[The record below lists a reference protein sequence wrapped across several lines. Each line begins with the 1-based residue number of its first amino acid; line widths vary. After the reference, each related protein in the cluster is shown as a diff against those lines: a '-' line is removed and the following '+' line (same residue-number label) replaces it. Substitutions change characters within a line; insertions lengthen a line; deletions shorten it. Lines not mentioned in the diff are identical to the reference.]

1 MIEQRSEDWFA
12 ARLGKVTASKV
23 KDVMAKGRGGAPS
36 ATRQN
41 YMMQLLCERLT
52 GKREEGFT
60 SAAMQRGTDLE
71 PFARSAYEVDKA
83 VMTVETGL
91 ILHPRID
98 GFGASPDGLVGD
110 RGMLEIKC
118 PNTATHIDTLLG
130 AELAQKYFL
139 QMQWQMA
146 CTGRQW
152 CDFVSYDPRLPETMR
167 LFVDRVRRDDIAI
180 QAIEKDVTDFLT
192 ELRDTVARLRS
203 KYEPEADLP
212 DAAKYLMAG

>member
-71 PFARSAYEVDKA
+71 PIARSAYEVDKG

-91 ILHPRID
+91 ILHPKIE
-98 GFGASPDGLVGD
+98 GFGASPDGLVGN
-110 RGMLEIKC
+110 RGMLEIKS
-118 PNTATHIDTLLG
+118 PNTATHVATLQSG
-130 AELAQKYFL
+130 RHDPQYEWQMLA
-139 QMQWQMA
+139 QMA
-146 CTGRQW
+146 CADRDW
-152 CDFVSYDPRLPETMR
+152 VDFVSFDDRLPEELQYACFR
-167 LFVDRVRRDDIAI
+167 FHRD
-180 QAIEKDVTDFLT
+180 EKRIREMEAEVKHFLE
-192 ELRDTVARLRS
+192 EL
-203 KYEPEADLP
+203 ADLEREMRERM
-212 DAAKYLMAG
+212 AA

>member
-1 MIEQRSEDWFA
+1 MDQHSNEWFS

-23 KDVMAKGRGGAPS
+23 KDVMSKGRGSAPS

-60 SAAMQRGTDLE
+60 SSAMQRGTDLE
-71 PFARSAYEVDKA
+71 PVARSAYEIDKR

-91 ILHPRID
+91 IMHSRIE

-118 PNTATHIDTLLG
+118 PNTATHVFT
-130 AELAQKYFL
+130 
-139 QMQWQMA
+139 MQSGRHDPQYEWQMFAQLA
-146 CTGRQW
+146 CSGREW
-152 CDFVSYDPRLPETMR
+152 VDFVSFDDRLPDELQYACFRFERDEARIRQMETEIKLFLEELAELEHEMR
-167 LFVDRVRRDDIAI
+167 ERM
-180 QAIEKDVTDFLT
+180 
-192 ELRDTVARLRS
+192 RS
-203 KYEPEADLP
+203 K
-212 DAAKYLMAG
+212 AA